1 MNNNIIIATNIL
13 FVKDY
18 ANLLQAKTHSL
29 AGWSRIRSLIVNQQG
44 DTVSMLI
51 KAINSDFDFN
61 FPPPLSS
68 LLSIIKE
75 L

>member
-1 MNNNIIIATNIL
+1 MNNTIAANIL

-18 ANLLQAKTHSL
+18 ANLRQAKTHSL
-29 AGWSRIRSLIVNQQG
+29 SGWLRVRSLIVNQQG
-44 DTVSMLI
+44 DTISMLI